1 MIWIKLLSCSTGNKS
16 SLTTNGFVRVAAV
29 SNRPAKLLW
38 GIFYYHNPH
47 QRNAIALRLG
57 RTSMRPYG
65 IVVLLSPSTECDRED
80 SATTNLR

>member
-16 SLTTNGFVRVAAV
+16 SLTTNGFVRVAEV

-47 QRNAIALRLG
+47 QRNAIAKTAQLR
-57 RTSMRPYG
+57 TFAN
-65 IVVLLSPSTECDRED
+65 LLLLFHVQTQ
-80 SATTNLR
+80 